1 MIRVDFAET
10 LEERLETIR
19 EFMLAQDVSSAADRM
34 EHLMSEIGRF
44 GDLVA
49 HHPKIGR
56 PAGVLAANSF
66 EGQSRL
72 ERVLRLASE
81 ANLPEL
87 REYVMHSHLILY
99 AHSDTHVLLLT
110 IRHQRELGYA
120 PESE

>member
-1 MIRVDFAET
+1 MMRVDFAET
-10 LEERLETIR
+10 LEERLETIQ
-19 EFMLAQDVSSAADRM
+19 EFLLVQDVSSAAGRM
-34 EHLMSEIGRF
+34 EDLMSEIYRF

-49 HHPKIGR
+49 THPKIGR
-56 PAGVLAANSF
+56 PAGVLAANSV

-87 REYVMHSHLILY
+87 REYIMRSHLILY
-99 AHSDTHVLLLT
+99 AHSDTRVLLLS

-120 PESE
+120 PETE

>member
-1 MIRVDFAET
+1 MMHVDFAET
-10 LEERLETIR
+10 LEERLETIQ
-19 EFMLAQDVSSAADRM
+19 EFLLVQDLSSAAGRM
-34 EHLMSEIGRF
+34 EDLMSEIYRF

-49 HHPKIGR
+49 IHPKIGR
-56 PAGVLAANSF
+56 PAGVLAANSV

-87 REYVMHSHLILY
+87 REYIMRSYLILY
-99 AHSDTHVLLLT
+99 AHSDTRVLLLS

-120 PESE
+120 PETE

>member
-1 MIRVDFAET
+1 MMRVDFAET
-10 LEERLETIR
+10 LEERLETIQ
-19 EFMLAQDVSSAADRM
+19 EFLFVQDVSSAASRM
-34 EHLMSEIGRF
+34 EGLMSEIYRF

-49 HHPKIGR
+49 IHPKIGR
-56 PAGVLAANSF
+56 PAGALAANSV

-87 REYVMHSHLILY
+87 REYIMRSHLILY
-99 AHSDTHVLLLT
+99 AHSDTRVLLLS

-120 PESE
+120 PETE